1 MSADTL
7 VNGLAGDAV
16 SAADRG
22 LHYGDGLFETIA
34 CRDGRARWLPLH
46 LARLHRGC
54 ARLGIEPPPDAIL
67 GREIGTLAAD
77 HAACIVKLI
86 LSRGIARGRGYRPSG
101 DEVPTRVLSRHAWPA
116 APPSW
121 RLGLSP
127 VRLGENPHLA
137 GLKHLNRLEQVLA
150 QRERPRELDE
160 VVMQSYSGEV
170 VSGSM
175 SNLFLVEGEQ
185 LVTPA
190 LERCGVEGVM
200 RRLVLESA
208 PAAGWRISVEA
219 VSLARLR
226 AAGTL
231 FMTNVRLGLLPVASF
246 EERDYAVD
254 ARLRRLRE
262 LIDARAG

>member
-7 VNGLAGDAV
+7 VNGLPGDAV

-54 ARLGIEPPPDAIL
+54 ARLGIEPPPDAIV

-77 HAACIVKLI
+77 QAACIVKLI

-101 DEVPTRVLSRHAWPA
+101 DEVPTRVLSRHA
-116 APPSW
+116 APRSW

-150 QRERPRELDE
+150 QRERPPVLDE

-170 VSGSM
+170 ISGSM

-208 PAAGWRISVEA
+208 PAAGWRISIET
-219 VSLARLR
+219 VSVARLR

-231 FMTNVRLGLLPVASF
+231 FVTNVRLGLLPVASF
-246 EERDYAVD
+246 EDRDYAAD
-254 ARLRRLRE
+254 ARLEHLRE